1 MNKVGKVF
9 GILLAI
15 LGVLMA
21 LLSFA
26 GMGISFLIVGALC
39 ILAGITLVRNKKPD
53 ESPAPDTTFSVP
65 APDPVEELVAS
76 PALPESDRIVYSFK
90 VVDIFKHEKEI
101 IDNLL
106 FENDLYDLDKNEL
119 ADQGYIDEKIYRYED
134 GIKEISF
141 EIDSDNSDYPES
153 IKVIADGI
161 HIGYVPEKNAARVR
175 GVLAKRS
182 PKITWKVI
190 GGPYKIVYEDYDSI
204 SDSVKYVMERE
215 HLNIGI
221 KVTLAYE
228 KN

>member
-15 LGVLMA
+15 LGALMA

-26 GMGISFLIVGALC
+26 GLGIAFLIVGASC
-39 ILAGITLVRNKKPD
+39 IFAGIMLVRKKKPV
-53 ESPAPDTTFSVP
+53 ELPAPVSTASAPV
-65 APDPVEELVAS
+65 PDPVEESEAS

-90 VVDIFKHEKEI
+90 VVDIFKQEKEI

-106 FENDLYDLDKNEL
+106 FENDLYDLNKNEL
-119 ADQGYIDEKIYRYED
+119 ADQGYVDEKIYRYED
-134 GIKEISF
+134 GIKEIGF
-141 EIDSDNSDYPES
+141 EIEPNNDDYPES

-161 HIGYVPEKNAARVR
+161 HIGYLPEKNTARVR
-175 GVLAKRS
+175 GILAKRS

-190 GGPYKIVYEDYDSI
+190 GGPYKIVYENYDYAN
-204 SDSVKYVMERE
+204 DSVKCVMERE

-221 KVTLAYE
+221 KITLTYK

>member
-1 MNKVGKVF
+1 MSKVF

-15 LGVLMA
+15 LGALMA

-26 GMGISFLIVGALC
+26 GLGIAFLIVGASC
-39 ILAGITLVRNKKPD
+39 IFAGIMLVHKKKPA
-53 ESPAPDTTFSVP
+53 ELPASVAP
-65 APDPVEELVAS
+65 VSVSEPDPEVKLVAS

-90 VVDIFKHEKEI
+90 VVDIFRHEKEI

-119 ADQGYIDEKIYRYED
+119 ADQGYIDERSYLYEE
-134 GIKEISF
+134 GIQEIAF
-141 EIDSDNSDYPES
+141 ELEPDNEQSPDS

-175 GVLAKRS
+175 GILAKRS

-190 GGPYKIVYEDYDSI
+190 GGPYKIVYEDYNYEN
-204 SDSVKYVMERE
+204 DSVKYVMESE
-215 HLNIGI
+215 YLNIGI
-221 KVTLAYE
+221 KITLTY
-228 KN
+228 KK

>member
-1 MNKVGKVF
+1 MNIVRVVF
-9 GILLAI
+9 GVLLAL
-15 LGVLMA
+15 LGALAA

-26 GMGISFLIVGALC
+26 GLGIAFLVVGVLC
-39 ILAGITLVRNKKPD
+39 IFAGIMLIRKKKPA
-53 ESPAPDTTFSVP
+53 ELPAPIAAVGSPLPET
-65 APDPVEELVAS
+65 AVEQITS
-76 PALPESDRIVYSFK
+76 PALPVSDSIVYSFK

-134 GIKEISF
+134 GIKEIAF
-141 EIDSDNSDYPES
+141 EIDSENKEYPES
-153 IKVIADGI
+153 IKVVADGI

-175 GVLAKRS
+175 GILAKRS
-182 PKITWKVI
+182 PVITWKVI
-190 GGPYKIVYEDYDSI
+190 GGPYKIVYEDYNYEN
-204 SDSVKYVMERE
+204 DSVKYVMERE

-221 KVTLAYE
+221 KVTLTYK